1 MIHRQKPSAG
11 RVSTRREN
19 INSLNFMKKS
29 SVVFVG
35 AFLCLFLSGLKAEET
50 KPASKPNIVVILID
64 DMGYGDIGCFGSKLN
79 RTPNLDRM
87 ASEGMKMTSF
97 YCAPICTASRTQI
110 MTGCYSTRLGMPDVL
125 FPCSAIGI
133 NPNEKTIADLLKPL
147 GYATMIVGKWHLGD
161 QPEFL
166 PTRHGFDHYFGL
178 PYSNDMGSELRTE
191 DKLMPPTPLL
201 RDNAVIEAPAI
212 QDTLTARYTDEAVK
226 FITENKDHPFFL
238 YLAHTAVH
246 RPWHPG
252 ADFKGKSGNGLY
264 GDWIEEMD
272 GSVGRVLDTLRNL
285 KLDKNTLVIFTS
297 DNGGVF
303 VSPKDGRG
311 PEDTNGI
318 VSNAP
323 LRGWKATTFEG
334 GMRESSIAWWPGK
347 IAPGAVS
354 DAVMS
359 EMDVL
364 PTVVHLAGGE
374 VPTDRKIDGLDIW
387 PVLSGQGQK
396 SPHEALFYWSRDR
409 IDAVRSGP
417 WKLSIHRRFFKKDPT
432 SKSEGIELYNLD
444 EDIGEA
450 RNVAAQHPDVVQRLQ
465 GLIDAMKKDIGKG
478 KIGTELRKPGRVNNP
493 KPLLLR
499 SAAEYD

>member
-1 MIHRQKPSAG
+1 MNKIKLIIPS
-11 RVSTRREN
+11 
-19 INSLNFMKKS
+19 LFM
-29 SVVFVG
+29 FAAWCACG
-35 AFLCLFLSGLKAEET
+35 AAE
-50 KPASKPNIVVILID
+50 PAAKPNIVVILID

-97 YCAPICTASRTQI
+97 YCAPKCTASRAQL
-110 MTGCYSTRLGMPDVL
+110 MTGSYARRIGMPGAL
-125 FPCSAIGI
+125 MPCATTGI
-133 NPNEKTIADLLKPL
+133 NPNEKTIADLLKPQ

-178 PYSNDMGSELRTE
+178 PYSNDMGSEYRSK
-191 DKLMPPTPLL
+191 DKKYPPTPLM
-201 RDNAVIEAPAI
+201 RDNTVIEAPAN

-272 GSVGRVLDTLRNL
+272 GSIGRVLDTLRNL

-297 DNGGVF
+297 DNGAPLVLPSEGP
-303 VSPKDGRG
+303 SPTEISGK
-311 PEDTNGI
+311 

-323 LRGWKATTFEG
+323 LRGFKGTTWEG
-334 GMRESSIAWWPGK
+334 GLRESSIAWWPGK
-347 IAPGAVS
+347 IAPGTIS
-354 DAVMS
+354 DIMMS
-359 EMDVL
+359 ETDVL
-364 PTVVHLAGGE
+364 PTIVHLAGGE

-387 PVLSGQGQK
+387 PVLSGQSQT
-396 SPHEALFYWSRDR
+396 SPHEALFYWPPDGGKVK
-409 IDAVRSGP
+409 AVRSGP
-417 WKLSIHRRFFKKDPT
+417 WKLSVFEATEVGKPKACL
-432 SKSEGIELYNLD
+432 ELYNLD
-444 EDIGEA
+444 QDIGETT
-450 RNVAAQHPDVVQRLQ
+450 NVAVQNPDVVNRLKP
-465 GLIDAMKKDIGKG
+465 LIDAIQQEIGKKDPRSGFRPAG
-478 KIGTELRKPGRVNNP
+478 HVDHP